1 METKEIREKILVLL
15 PHWNYRIVRPVK
27 QLLED
32 GISLEMYYC
41 LLTLRWGGTMTMS
54 DFSRYVQI
62 PKHQMSKMSNR
73 LYEQQFIERIYDEKD
88 RRVIRIRLTDKALEY
103 MDNFVNENTSCFQEL
118 LEQMDKEERENFG
131 KAIDTLFSIFS
142 KLALDEAEKK

>member
-88 RRVIRIRLTDKALEY
+88 RRVIHIRLTDKALEY